1 MGTKRKVNEF
11 FFYVKRTFKKQMAEK
26 MYKKTVEEKIEEEAM
41 RYVGYF
47 LKVLERIEV
56 EDVKSQMQIFDIMG
70 YINEYEL
77 WIPKKWKRL
86 TTQLRWELEKKIWEW
101 YYDMYI
107 NGIPI
112 KERIPY
118 RQSRIILSK

>member
-1 MGTKRKVNEF
+1 
-11 FFYVKRTFKKQMAEK
+11 MAEK

-56 EDVKSQMQIFDIMG
+56 EDVKSQMQIYDIME

-77 WIPKKWKRL
+77 WVPNKWKRL
-86 TTQLRWELEKKIWEW
+86 TTQLRWEIEKKIWEW
-101 YYDMYI
+101 YYDIYI
-107 NGIPI
+107 DRVPI